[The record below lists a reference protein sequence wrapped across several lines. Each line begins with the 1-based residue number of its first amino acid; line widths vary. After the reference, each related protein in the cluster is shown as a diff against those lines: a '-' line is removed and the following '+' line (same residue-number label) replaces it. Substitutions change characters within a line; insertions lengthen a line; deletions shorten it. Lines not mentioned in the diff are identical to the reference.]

1 MLRAVMAFFPA
12 VLGAYIVG
20 SVFATQTILAELQAM
35 AMPVTLR
42 DRLHASWHDL
52 LGLTTSYLPLI
63 LIAFLVAMP
72 IAAGLSRYLPR
83 ARVFL
88 YGLAGAIAILALHLI
103 MKAVL
108 GLNGI
113 AAVREPLGLAL
124 QCLAGWFGGYL
135 FYVFTGRAHR

>member
-42 DRLHASWHDL
+42 DRLYATWHDL
-52 LGLTTSYLPLI
+52 LGLTTSYLPLM
-63 LIAFLVAMP
+63 LIAFLIAMP
-72 IAAGLSRYLPR
+72 VAVGLSRYLPR
-83 ARVFL
+83 ARLFL
-88 YGLAGAIAILALHLI
+88 YGLAGAAAILVLHLI

-113 AAVREPLGLAL
+113 AAVREPAGLAL

>member
-1 MLRAVMAFFPA
+1 MLRAVIVFFPA
-12 VLGAYIVG
+12 VLGAYVVASI
-20 SVFATQTILAELQAM
+20 FATQVILGELQAM

-42 DRLHASWHDL
+42 DRLHATGHDL
-52 LGLTTSYLPLI
+52 IGLAGTYLPLM
-63 LIAFLVAMP
+63 LVAFVVAMP
-72 IAAGLSRYLPR
+72 IAAGLSRYVPR
-83 ARVFL
+83 ARVVL
-88 YGLAGAIAILALHLI
+88 YGLAGTMAILAIHLI

-113 AAVREPLGLAL
+113 AAVREPAGLAL

>member
-1 MLRAVMAFFPA
+1 MLRAVMVFFPA
-12 VLGAYIVG
+12 VLGAYLMG
-20 SVFATQTILAELQAM
+20 SIFATQVILGELQAM

-42 DRLHASWHDL
+42 DRLHATWHDL
-52 LGLTTSYLPLI
+52 IGLTGTYLPLM
-63 LIAFLVAMP
+63 LVAFVVAMP
-72 IAAGLSRYLPR
+72 IAAGLSRYIPR
-83 ARVFL
+83 ARVVL
-88 YGLAGAIAILALHLI
+88 YGLAGAMAIFALHLT

-113 AAVREPLGLAL
+113 AAVREPTGLAL

>member
-20 SVFATQTILAELQAM
+20 SIFATQVILSELQAL
-35 AMPVTLR
+35 AMPITLR
-42 DRLHASWHDL
+42 DRLHASGHDL
-52 LGLTTSYLPLI
+52 LGMASSYLPLM

-72 IAAGLSRYLPR
+72 VAAGLSRFVPR
-83 ARVFL
+83 ARVYL
-88 YGLAGAIAILALHLI
+88 YGLAGAAAILALHLV
-103 MKAVL
+103 MEAVL

-135 FYVFTGRAHR
+135 FFVFTGRAHR

>member
-1 MLRAVMAFFPA
+1 MLRVVIVFFPA

-20 SVFATQTILAELQAM
+20 SIFATQTILAELQAM
-35 AMPVTLR
+35 AVPVTMR

-52 LGLTTSYLPLI
+52 LGLTTSYLPLM
-63 LIAFLVAMP
+63 LLAFLVAMP
-72 IAAGLSRYLPR
+72 VAAGLSRYLPK

-88 YGLAGAIAILALHLI
+88 YVLGGAVAILALHVI

-124 QCLAGWFGGYL
+124 QCLAGCFGGYL

>member
-1 MLRAVMAFFPA
+1 MFFPA
-12 VLGAYIVG
+12 VLGAYAMG
-20 SVFATQTILAELQAM
+20 SIFATQVILAELEAM

-42 DRLHASWHDL
+42 DRLHATGHDL
-52 LGLTTSYLPLI
+52 MGLATSYLPLI
-63 LIAFLVAMP
+63 FVALLLALP
-72 IAAGLSRYLPR
+72 VAAGLSRYLPR
-83 ARVFL
+83 ARVFF
-88 YGLAGAIAILALHLI
+88 YCLAGAVAIYALHTV

-124 QCLAGWFGGYL
+124 QCVAGGFGGYL